1 MANHAAIEQQDRH
14 LQAKAADE
22 FGIAIHVHHLDRRQ
36 GMGSAQLG
44 ELVEHLVTEAAAFA
58 ADDDETRWKRV
69 SLRPRGHF
77 RVGGGGGAI
86 PNACVAAFEALTWV
100 AMNFTV
106 LGGTSPTAVIW

>member
-36 GMGSAQLG
+36 GMGSAQVG

-69 SLRPRGHF
+69 GLLSRGHF
-77 RVGGGGGAI
+77 RVGGGGGA
-86 PNACVAAFEALTWV
+86 PQAAATPAE
-100 AMNFTV
+100 
-106 LGGTSPTAVIW
+106 